1 MKKCRYIDKPLELVI
16 KYNNTTH
23 KQWKWC
29 LEILNLRLITILI
42 LTVKIIRFKVGCH
55 VQVSNYEN
63 IFS

>member
-16 KYNNTTH
+16 KYKW

-63 IFS
+63 IFL